1 MSAASNT
8 ASVTASATASAAT
21 PTSQPAGFLD
31 RLAIYLMPYFL
42 TMTPD
47 RALAHSDIVETLQ
60 SCGARTRFELI
71 LAAKAM
77 ACDLSALDILAESK
91 IMDMSASMRLRYAAC
106 AGGLGRLGR
115 QTQQMLDRR
124 LAAQP
129 DAAIPAA
136 SPSPV
141 ASSADPALPTEP
153 ASLEPGLTELT
164 PAEPLNDIA
173 DARAEET
180 LQTMQADIQ
189 AYRNRL
195 ASAQP
200 PAKPN
205 INPPLHPNTNRPN
218 ANYPPHGN
226 PLFNPATAPFVVD
239 PLAPATLAV
248 QAAAAQAAAKA
259 LAAHAT
265 RAVTQARTLP
275 R

>member
-1 MSAASNT
+1 
-8 ASVTASATASAAT
+8 
-21 PTSQPAGFLD
+21 
-31 RLAIYLMPYFL
+31 MPYFL

-77 ACDLSALDILAESK
+77 ACDLSALDILAKSK

-200 PAKPN
+200 PAGYPHFGRPSARPDT
-205 INPPLHPNTNRPN
+205 NPPIQPNSTHLSSTHPSATHPSTNHPN
-218 ANYPPHGN
+218 ANRRPRGN
-226 PLFNPATAPFVVD
+226 PILNTAD
-239 PLAPATLAV
+239 ALTAEALAA
-248 QAAAAQAAAKA
+248 QAAAAQTAAAER
-259 LAAHAT
+259 LAAHAAAT
-265 RAVTQARTLP
+265 HAASQAHIQP